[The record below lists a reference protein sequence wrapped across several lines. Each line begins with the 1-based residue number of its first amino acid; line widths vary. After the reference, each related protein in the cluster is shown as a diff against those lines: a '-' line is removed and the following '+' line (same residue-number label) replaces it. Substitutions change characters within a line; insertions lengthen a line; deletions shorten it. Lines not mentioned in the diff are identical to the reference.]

1 MVIISTNAME
11 ASIHA
16 VSPELIFEVSISSGL
31 VGAGGAAAAG
41 AAAGATAAAGAD
53 GAAFS
58 WAIAEAFRLAATSM
72 ASTTN
77 SFLTMILPLE
87 RCGAGL
93 AGADTDDLS
102 KIKDEDLSVPDLI
115 RFGRFFDCLNDPI
128 EQIVLNRDLDFHFG
142 QKVNLVFR
150 TTIQLGV
157 PFLPTEALHFR
168 GGNALHANGGQRFPY
183 LVKLVRSDNG
193 GYQFHE
199 GPPLRLEAGPAKTA
213 RYLPTMRLISFWPRP
228 GRRSNV

>member
-1 MVIISTNAME
+1 MVIISTNAMD

-16 VSPELIFEVSISSGL
+16 VSPELIFEVSMRSGF
-31 VGAGGAAAAG
+31 VGAGGAAGAG
-41 AAAGATAAAGAD
+41 AAAGATGAAAGAD

-87 RCGAGL
+87 RCA
-93 AGADTDDLS
+93 
-102 KIKDEDLSVPDLI
+102 
-115 RFGRFFDCLNDPI
+115 
-128 EQIVLNRDLDFHFG
+128 H
-142 QKVNLVFR
+142 
-150 TTIQLGV
+150 
-157 PFLPTEALHFR
+157 
-168 GGNALHANGGQRFPY
+168 
-183 LVKLVRSDNG
+183 LVKLVRPDNG

-213 RYLPTMRLISFWPRP
+213 RYLPTMRFGSR
-228 GRRSNV
+228 

>member
-1 MVIISTNAME
+1 MVIISTNAMD

-16 VSPELIFEVSISSGL
+16 VSPELIFEVSMSSGF
-31 VGAGGAAAAG
+31 VGAGGAAGAG
-41 AAAGATAAAGAD
+41 AAAGATGAAAGAD

-87 RCGAGL
+87 RCCAGL

-102 KIKDEDLSVPDLI
+102 KIKDEDLSVSDLI

-128 EQIVLNRDLDFHFG
+128 EQIVLNCGLDFHFG
-142 QKVNLVFR
+142 QKVDLVFR

-168 GGNALHANGGQRFPY
+168 GGNALHANGGQRFPH
-183 LVKLVRSDNG
+183 LVKLVRPDNG

-199 GPPLRLEAGPAKTA
+199 GPPLRLEAGLAKTA
-213 RYLPTMRLISFWPRP
+213 RYFADNAFWLAMISF
-228 GRRSNV
+228 

>member
-1 MVIISTNAME
+1 MVIISTNAMD

-16 VSPELIFEVSISSGL
+16 VSPELIFEVSMSSGF
-31 VGAGGAAAAG
+31 VGAGGAG
-41 AAAGATAAAGAD
+41 AAAGATEAAAGAD
-53 GAAFS
+53 RAAFS

-115 RFGRFFDCLNDPI
+115 RFGRLFDCLNDPI
-128 EQIVLNRDLDFHFG
+128 EQIVL
-142 QKVNLVFR
+142 
-150 TTIQLGV
+150 
-157 PFLPTEALHFR
+157 
-168 GGNALHANGGQRFPY
+168 
-183 LVKLVRSDNG
+183 
-193 GYQFHE
+193 
-199 GPPLRLEAGPAKTA
+199 
-213 RYLPTMRLISFWPRP
+213 
-228 GRRSNV
+228 